1 MEEKIRLAVF
11 GQKRL
16 SREGGI
22 EIVVKELCT
31 RMAQN
36 GCDITCYNRAGH
48 HVSGA
53 EYDKTIEYD
62 GIRQKVVPTIEKKG
76 LAAVSSSFFAA
87 LCSAF
92 GRYDVVHIHAEG
104 PAFFCWIPK
113 LFGKRVISTIHGL
126 DWARE
131 KWKFGVG
138 SKFIRQG
145 EKNAVK
151 YADEIIVLSKG
162 VQKYFMETYGRETH
176 FIPNGV
182 NRPEVREARLI
193 KDHFGLE
200 KDSYI
205 LFLGRLV
212 PEKGI
217 RYLVEA
223 FKNVKTDKKLVIAGG
238 SSDTDSFMEE
248 LKELAKG
255 DDRILFTGFV
265 QGAMLDELYSNAY
278 IYTLPS
284 DLEGMPLSLL
294 EAMSYGNCCLV
305 SDIPECAE
313 VVEDKALIFKKSNI
327 LSTANDLQLSKAS
340 VTSYL
345 PYKKGVYFPSTA
357 EKEKIS
363 VGAERQRRYRAMK
376 RWRADPI
383 EENFWGV
390 VLAYAGVKFKTYS
403 GLPFTYEIRKG
414 RSGEYTKELWI
425 DRRENSKSLACGDY
439 YIPDIKLKNPNI
451 RLGKWGRMRKE
462 YLRLANPVLF
472 SDMVLNE
479 TLYEHC
485 AEIEETAKKRMEIIV
500 PQLAKAYGVTE
511 QLKAENQ
518 IEWVRQMNACVAQA
532 EEAIKGE
539 LIYC

>member
-1 MEEKIRLAVF
+1 MAEKKINERSKIAMF
-11 GQKRL
+11 GHKRW
-16 SREGGI
+16 SREGGV

-31 RMAQN
+31 RMAQK
-36 GCDITCYNRAGH
+36 GCEVTCYNRSGH

-53 EYDKTIEYD
+53 EYDSVDETEYK
-62 GIRQKVVPTIEKKG
+62 GITQKYVPTIEKKG

-92 GRYDVVHIHAEG
+92 GKYDVVHIHAEG
-104 PAFFCWIPK
+104 PAFFSCLPK
-113 LFGKRVISTIHGL
+113 MLGKRVVVTIHGI
-126 DWARE
+126 DWQRE
-131 KWKFGVG
+131 KWQSGFG

-162 VQKYFMETYGRETH
+162 VQEYFKETYGRETH

-182 NRPEVREARLI
+182 NRPQIRKANLI
-193 KDHFGLE
+193 TEKFGLK

-313 VVEDKALIFKKSNI
+313 VVEDKALIFKKSDVE
-327 LSTANDLQLSKAS
+327 DLR
-340 VTSYL
+340 
-345 PYKKGVYFPSTA
+345 
-357 EKEKIS
+357 EKLQDACDHPEMVMKMKNQAADFICEKYNWDE
-363 VGAERQRRYRAMK
+363 VVKETMKLYRRK
-376 RWRADPI
+376 
-383 EENFWGV
+383 
-390 VLAYAGVKFKTYS
+390 
-403 GLPFTYEIRKG
+403 
-414 RSGEYTKELWI
+414 
-425 DRRENSKSLACGDY
+425 
-439 YIPDIKLKNPNI
+439 
-451 RLGKWGRMRKE
+451 
-462 YLRLANPVLF
+462 
-472 SDMVLNE
+472 
-479 TLYEHC
+479 
-485 AEIEETAKKRMEIIV
+485 
-500 PQLAKAYGVTE
+500 
-511 QLKAENQ
+511 
-518 IEWVRQMNACVAQA
+518 
-532 EEAIKGE
+532 
-539 LIYC
+539 

>member
-1 MEEKIRLAVF
+1 MERDLRIAVF

-16 SREGGI
+16 SREGGV

-31 RMAQN
+31 RMAQQ
-36 GCDITCYNRAGH
+36 GCQVTCYNRSGH

-53 EYDKTIEYD
+53 EYDDIDNTNYE
-62 GIRQKVVPTIEKKG
+62 GIRQKCVPTIEKKG

-87 LCSAF
+87 LYSAF
-92 GRYDVVHIHAEG
+92 GKYDVVHIHAEG

-113 LFGKRVISTIHGL
+113 LFGKRVVNTIHGL
-126 DWARE
+126 DWDRE
-131 KWKFGVG
+131 KWCGSIA
-138 SKFIRQG
+138 SKFIRGG

-162 VQKYFMETYGRETH
+162 VQDYFKETYGRETH

-182 NRPEVREARLI
+182 NRPQIREANLI
-193 KDHFGLE
+193 TEKFGLK

-313 VVEDKALIFKKSNI
+313 VVEDKALIFKK
-327 LSTANDLQLSKAS
+327 ADVQDLQEKLQDACDHPEKVDAHKEQAADFIC
-340 VTSYL
+340 
-345 PYKKGVYFPSTA
+345 KKYN
-357 EKEKIS
+357 
-363 VGAERQRRYRAMK
+363 
-376 RWRADPI
+376 WD
-383 EENFWGV
+383 
-390 VLAYAGVKFKTYS
+390 
-403 GLPFTYEIRKG
+403 EI
-414 RSGEYTKELWI
+414 TKETMKLY
-425 DRRENSKSLACGDY
+425 RRK
-439 YIPDIKLKNPNI
+439 
-451 RLGKWGRMRKE
+451 
-462 YLRLANPVLF
+462 
-472 SDMVLNE
+472 
-479 TLYEHC
+479 
-485 AEIEETAKKRMEIIV
+485 
-500 PQLAKAYGVTE
+500 
-511 QLKAENQ
+511 
-518 IEWVRQMNACVAQA
+518 
-532 EEAIKGE
+532 
-539 LIYC
+539 